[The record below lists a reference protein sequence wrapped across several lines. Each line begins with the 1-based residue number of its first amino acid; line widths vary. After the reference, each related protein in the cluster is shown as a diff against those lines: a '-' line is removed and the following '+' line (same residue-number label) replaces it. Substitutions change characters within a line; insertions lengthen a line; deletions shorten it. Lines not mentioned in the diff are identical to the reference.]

1 MVSIQLLVIIA
12 YFTISVLVGIVMS
25 RGTDTS
31 LKFHGTQLG
40 VAAIVCASA
49 GEWLGGTATTGVS
62 EYGFLYGLSGAW
74 YTIAN
79 GLGVLFLGLFFAK
92 LYRSIVATKYNKI
105 IYFIDGDTIYI
116 ADLWDTRREPDTL
129 ISKLS

>member
-1 MVSIQLLVIIA
+1 MPTQLIIIFTYFVISI
-12 YFTISVLVGIVMS
+12 LVGIVMS
-25 RGTDTS
+25 RGTNTS
-31 LKFHGTQLG
+31 SKYHGTKLG

-62 EYGFLYGLSGAW
+62 EYGFQYGLSGAW

-92 LYRSIVATKYNKI
+92 LYRSIE
-105 IYFIDGDTIYI
+105 
-116 ADLWDTRREPDTL
+116 R
-129 ISKLS
+129 